1 MVCEYING
9 RELLT
14 AIESVGF
21 VKENVARSW
30 FSKILLGVHHIH
42 ESKIIHRDLKL
53 ENIFL
58 KFKKQ
63 GNAEVIDEVK
73 IVDFGF
79 GVKSDKNVKGLMGT
93 PNYMPP
99 EALKKLPYNQ
109 KFDMWSLGIILYVML
124 VGDFPFKGR
133 DLNNLYKNIKTQP
146 VNLDTKELAAVSD
159 LCKDLLNKL
168 LEKDSN
174 LRLSSEDALKHD
186 WFKKDKDPNNE
197 EETIDFKESKNVV
210 SNLKSYK
217 QGSKLNKAIKMF
229 NHKLNRGSK
238 DINRL
243 RDLFLASDENNN
255 GSLEKLEFRKCMH
268 RLYDDIGDDEADDFF
283 EMLDV
288 NQDGNIN

>member
-1 MVCEYING
+1 LVCEYING

-159 LCKDLLNKL
+159 VCKDLLNKL

-186 WFKKDKDPNNE
+186 WFKKD
-197 EETIDFKESKNVV
+197 ISK
-210 SNLKSYK
+210 
-217 QGSKLNKAIKMF
+217 
-229 NHKLNRGSK
+229 
-238 DINRL
+238 
-243 RDLFLASDENNN
+243 
-255 GSLEKLEFRKCMH
+255 
-268 RLYDDIGDDEADDFF
+268 
-283 EMLDV
+283 
-288 NQDGNIN
+288 